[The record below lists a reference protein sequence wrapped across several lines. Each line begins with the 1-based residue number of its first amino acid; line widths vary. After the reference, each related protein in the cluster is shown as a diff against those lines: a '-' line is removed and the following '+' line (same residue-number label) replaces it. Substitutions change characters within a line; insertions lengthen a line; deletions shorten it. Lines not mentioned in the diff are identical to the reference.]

1 MENLNK
7 RQYAQK
13 LMNGRCMA
21 IVCALLL
28 VSSIYL
34 FISNASV
41 KSATTTVPAEIL
53 EIEYL
58 YAYGDKDQTEIEGV
72 TSLTAAYEVDGV
84 AMEAQLEGGNPL
96 WVAGDNILIAYDK
109 NDPSAVRY
117 PADNMIATIMLIG
130 AALSATACAVSFVGV
145 SKIKKRQ
152 QQLEEEAK
160 QKKMEEEA
168 QQV

>member
-13 LMNGRCMA
+13 LTNGRCMA
-21 IVCALLL
+21 IVCVLLL

-34 FISNASV
+34 FASNASV
-41 KSATTTVPAEIL
+41 KSATITVPAEIL

-58 YAYGDKDQTEIEGV
+58 YAYGDKDQTEVEGV
-72 TSLTAAYEVDGV
+72 TSLIAAYEVDGV
-84 AMEAQLEGGNPL
+84 PMEGRLEGGNPI

-109 NDPSAVRY
+109 NDPTAVRY
-117 PADNMIATIMLIG
+117 PADNMIATLLLIG
-130 AALSATACAVSFVGV
+130 AVLSAAASTVSFVGV

-152 QQLEEEAK
+152 QQLEEEAQ
-160 QKKMEEEA
+160 QKKLEEEA
-168 QQV
+168 QQA